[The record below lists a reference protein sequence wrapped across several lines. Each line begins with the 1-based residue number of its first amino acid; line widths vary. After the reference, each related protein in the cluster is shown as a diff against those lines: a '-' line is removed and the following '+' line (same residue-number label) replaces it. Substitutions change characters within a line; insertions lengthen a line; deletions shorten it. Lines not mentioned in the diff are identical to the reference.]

1 MKKGMIFLMVFSL
14 QMGYLFA
21 NSNDTLIQKQIFLNA
36 KIEIENMLNGQS
48 PLDFEKAVFIT
59 ENAYWNNEI
68 DYKKYKT
75 FLDLHALNIQ
85 NIAELNRKEKEQDFT
100 ATFLET
106 EEQKQK
112 KYNDLLYNWAIYS
125 YFSDTTYYNYKLKD
139 KSKLFHHKPF
149 QYPNNDPFAKLD
161 WKQSQVLNLLA
172 NSSGNCYAQVNL
184 FKIFANRFNTDAKIC
199 TAPSHIFIV
208 HNDQKDRQHNLELG
222 TNSFPGSGSIMTLTY
237 TPTDAVRS
245 GIAMRELNQKQS
257 IALNLVYLAKAY
269 EDKFN
274 TKTDKFIYNCA
285 ITTLKY
291 DPKNL
296 NAMLLQ
302 AEYLEEKI
310 INKNKSVKELQND
323 NDFIEYEKLIV
334 SLYDNGYRE
343 MPLDM
348 KNIIVS
354 RLRNEEAGI
363 IYKDHTPKGF
373 TNPKLNDNRYIT
385 LSNGLFDE
393 LHAFKPIEQ
402 YSRTLLDAKNKKI
415 KDFVKA
421 DTLYN
426 NYPLDPVVFAWAV
439 DPLASKYPH
448 QSPYSTFN
456 NNPIIYIDPDG
467 REGIVVTGQPGK
479 HTNKQHFLINGLYKA
494 QAAQKRTQR
503 DGEQVTW
510 LVYSDGS
517 KEYGHD
523 PQMLKEYQAKAK
535 ELGIN
540 MMVVSTE
547 DEIVDYVNEKNGGDS
562 RANDNITSFY
572 YVGHSTPGDLDV
584 GYGGSGDNFEPD
596 DFNSEAFASGA
607 HVNLVGGC
615 RTAIPGLFEDSNV
628 TQFKEILDN
637 KSNVYGSD
645 VKVFYPGNVVSD
657 EKLVKYKKPDGTK
670 VNGNIVHKKGE
681 LPAK

>member
-14 QMGYLFA
+14 QIGCLFA
-21 NSNDTLIQKQIFLNA
+21 NSNDTLIQKQIFHKA
-36 KIEIENMLNGQS
+36 KTEIEKMLNGQS
-48 PLDFEKAVFIT
+48 PLDFEKAIFIT
-59 ENAYWNNEI
+59 ENAYWNNAV
-68 DYKKYKT
+68 DYDEYKNL
-75 FLDLHALNIQ
+75 LDFHSFNIQ
-85 NIAELNRKEKEQDFT
+85 NLAELNRTVKKQDFT

-106 EEQKQK
+106 EEEKRIK
-112 KYNDLLYNWAIYS
+112 FNDLLYNWAIYT
-125 YFSDTTYYNYKLKD
+125 YFSDTLHLTYIIDNNKET
-139 KSKLFHHKPF
+139 FQHNPF

-161 WKQSQVLNLLA
+161 WEKSQVINLLA
-172 NSSGNCYAQVNL
+172 NSVGNCNAQVNL
-184 FKIFANRFNTDAKIC
+184 YKIFANRFNTDAKIC

-208 HNDQKDRQHNLELG
+208 HNDLKDRQYNIELG

-274 TKTDKFIYNCA
+274 TKTDKFIYDCA

-323 NDFIEYEKLIV
+323 NDFAEYEKLMV
-334 SLYDNGYRE
+334 LLYDNGYRE

-439 DPLASKYPH
+439 DPLASNAAGW
-448 QSPYSTFN
+448 SPYRAFFD
-456 NNPIIYIDPDG
+456 NPIYYIDP
-467 REGIVVTGQPGK
+467 
-479 HTNKQHFLINGLYKA
+479 N
-494 QAAQKRTQR
+494 
-503 DGEQVTW
+503 
-510 LVYSDGS
+510 
-517 KEYGHD
+517 
-523 PQMLKEYQAKAK
+523 
-535 ELGIN
+535 
-540 MMVVSTE
+540 
-547 DEIVDYVNEKNGGDS
+547 
-562 RANDNITSFY
+562 
-572 YVGHSTPGDLDV
+572 
-584 GYGGSGDNFEPD
+584 
-596 DFNSEAFASGA
+596 
-607 HVNLVGGC
+607 
-615 RTAIPGLFEDSNV
+615 GLFESTHTDEAGNIIAVYDDGDDGVYKHKDEDLKDFDPEKMSLTTIGAEKMGETEHWDEFINPESGEAM
-628 TQFKEILDN
+628 TKTKIQFDKSYDPIIKKMNKQAQGLDLMDIASQSSPGGDFDIKVPYKNTGGLLNGKYVSSRSAGNYLAGYNAQGGTLFGVNISFTTFQKLAGGLHSEGSLSTSQKMGVVLFGNSYGDAPAYGEIMYQYRMSKAGWDKAKLDN
-637 KSNVYGSD
+637 K
-645 VKVFYPGNVVSD
+645 
-657 EKLVKYKKPDGTK
+657 
-670 VNGNIVHKKGE
+670 
-681 LPAK
+681 